1 MAELDLAGPLAPVIG
16 AKTAK
21 ALETGLGLRTVED
34 LLRHYPRRYAE
45 RGQLSDLASLAVD
58 EHVTVMARI
67 LKVDSKS
74 YIDRKTNRRTDR
86 LEVVVTDG
94 QGSLVLTFFKQSWR
108 AKDLREGRVGLFS
121 GKVGV
126 FRSQR
131 QLAHPDY
138 VLLPE
143 STDLESVSDESV
155 LSYAGALIPVYP
167 ATAAMPSWK
176 IASAVAIVLDQLPA
190 VIDDPLPESTRISR
204 ELMGLRTALMAI
216 HRPESR
222 ADVTSAQMRLR
233 WDEAFVLQ
241 TVLAQRRV
249 AHAALSATARL
260 ATSDGLLAKFDESL
274 PFTLTTGQMQ
284 VGETIF
290 ADLASTHPMNRLLQ
304 GEVGSG
310 KTLVALRAMLA
321 VVDSGGQ
328 AVLLAPTEVLAAQH
342 FRSITK
348 MLGPLAERGMIGGLD
363 VGTRVALL
371 TGSLNAA
378 RRRQALLDISV
389 GEAGI
394 VVGTHALLEDRV
406 QFFDLGLVVVDEQHR
421 FGVEQ
426 RAALTAKSRD
436 GARPHVLVMTATP
449 IPRTV
454 AMTVFGDLDVSTL
467 SELPQGRAP
476 ITTHVVPS
484 VERPDLLARVWSR
497 IREEVESGRQVYIVA
512 PRIGDGSSA
521 SDEDLDPADSPDEST
536 ATRRPPIAV
545 ADLEPMLAQGA
556 LAGLR
561 IAVLHGRLPAE
572 DKDDVMRRFAAGPSA
587 ADGVDVLIATTVIEV
602 GVDVPNATVMVIM
615 DADRF
620 GVSQLHQLRGR
631 VGRGGLPG
639 LALLVTESP
648 IGSPG
653 RARLDAV
660 AATIDGFELSRI
672 DLEQRREGD
681 VLGAVQSGRKSSL
694 RMLSVL
700 RDEDIIDEARDEA
713 TALVTRDPELGEL
726 PALARAVSA
735 LLDEEQ
741 AEYLEKS

>member
-204 ELMGLRTALMAI
+204 QLMGLRTALMAI

>member
-1 MAELDLAGPLAPVIG
+1 
-16 AKTAK
+16 
-21 ALETGLGLRTVED
+21 
-34 LLRHYPRRYAE
+34 
-45 RGQLSDLASLAVD
+45 
-58 EHVTVMARI
+58 
-67 LKVDSKS
+67 
-74 YIDRKTNRRTDR
+74 
-86 LEVVVTDG
+86 
-94 QGSLVLTFFKQSWR
+94 
-108 AKDLREGRVGLFS
+108 
-121 GKVGV
+121 
-126 FRSQR
+126 
-131 QLAHPDY
+131 
-138 VLLPE
+138 
-143 STDLESVSDESV
+143 
-155 LSYAGALIPVYP
+155 
-167 ATAAMPSWK
+167 
-176 IASAVAIVLDQLPA
+176 
-190 VIDDPLPESTRISR
+190 
-204 ELMGLRTALMAI
+204 
-216 HRPESR
+216 
-222 ADVTSAQMRLR
+222 
-233 WDEAFVLQ
+233 
-241 TVLAQRRV
+241 
-249 AHAALSATARL
+249 
-260 ATSDGLLAKFDESL
+260 
-274 PFTLTTGQMQ
+274 
-284 VGETIF
+284 
-290 ADLASTHPMNRLLQ
+290 
-304 GEVGSG
+304 
-310 KTLVALRAMLA
+310 
-321 VVDSGGQ
+321 
-328 AVLLAPTEVLAAQH
+328 
-342 FRSITK
+342 
-348 MLGPLAERGMIGGLD
+348 
-363 VGTRVALL
+363 
-371 TGSLNAA
+371 
-378 RRRQALLDISV
+378 
-389 GEAGI
+389 
-394 VVGTHALLEDRV
+394 
-406 QFFDLGLVVVDEQHR
+406 
-421 FGVEQ
+421 
-426 RAALTAKSRD
+426 
-436 GARPHVLVMTATP
+436 
-449 IPRTV
+449 
-454 AMTVFGDLDVSTL
+454 MTVFGDLDVSTL